1 MNALLPLA
9 QADNGFFRERADT
22 CVTDN
27 GFCPGWFFD
36 TSTAT
41 RRRSCSTSS

>member
-1 MNALLPLA
+1 MIGALLA
-9 QADNGFFRERADT
+9 QADNGFFRQRTDT

-36 TSTAT
+36 HLDRYTTPFRST
-41 RRRSCSTSS
+41 CS